1 MGLRKGMMIMKR
13 FNTTGSCLPD
23 IHYMVDLNHKLKQIK
38 DLVDRGSYFT
48 INKSRQFG
56 KTTILKAMKRY
67 LNNDY
72 IILSAS
78 FENAGDVFKHEK
90 TFCQYFYRLLYTLIC
105 NESRI
110 PDEVIHLCQKN
121 ITEANFYDFIELSD
135 FISIL
140 CDNRKVILMI
150 DEVDQAGNY
159 EVFIKFLGVLRNKYL
174 NRDEF
179 STFYSVILAGVH
191 DVKNMKLKIR
201 NEAEHQYNSP
211 WNIAE
216 DFCVDMSFSAN
227 EIATMLIDYENDHHT
242 NMDIDQISNIIY
254 DYTSGYP
261 FLVSLICKVIDEQ
274 LNKDFTVYGIKKAVK
289 IITSKSNTLF
299 QDMIKNVQKYE
310 DLSKLIQ
317 SILFNGKEYSYHPD
331 SYIINIGIMFG
342 FLKNNQGKVCIS
354 NRIFEIYLY
363 DYFIISEEINKTIYE
378 YSRDNRSQFFVD
390 QSLDMKKIIIKFSEY
405 FNDIYNVND
414 IKFVEEYGRK
424 IFLMYLKPIINGV
437 GNYYVEARTRD
448 NTRTDI
454 IVDYLGKQYIIELKI
469 WHGNSYNE
477 RGEQQLVEY
486 LDLYHENHGYMIS
499 FNFNKNKTPGIKE
512 IQINDKTIFE
522 AII

>member
-1 MGLRKGMMIMKR
+1 MKR
-13 FNTTGSCLPD
+13 FNVTGSCLPD
-23 IHYMVDLNHKLKQIK
+23 IHYMVDLSHKLTQIK
-38 DLVDRGSYFT
+38 DLIDKGYYFT

-56 KTTILKAMKRY
+56 KTTTLKAIKRY
-67 LNNDY
+67 LNDEY

-78 FENAGDVFKHEK
+78 FENAGDVFEREK
-90 TFCQYFYRLLYTLIC
+90 TFCQYFYRLLYALIC
-105 NESRI
+105 NEPRI
-110 PDEVIHLCQKN
+110 PDEVIQLCKKN

-135 FISIL
+135 FISVL
-140 CDNRKVILMI
+140 CNNRKVVLMI

-159 EVFIKFLGVLRNKYL
+159 EIFIKFLGVLRNKYL

-179 STFYSVILAGVH
+179 PTFYSVILAGVH
-191 DVKNMKLKIR
+191 DVKNIKLKIR
-201 NEAEHQYNSP
+201 KENEHQYNSP

-216 DFCVDMSFSAN
+216 DFCVDMSFSSD
-227 EIATMLIDYENDHHT
+227 EISTMLVDYENDHHT
-242 NMDIDQISNIIY
+242 SMDIDQISNIIC

-261 FLVSLICKVIDEQ
+261 FLVSLICKTVDEQ
-274 LNKDFTVYGIKKAVK
+274 LNKDFTVYGVKKAVK
-289 IITSKSNTLF
+289 IIIGKSNTLF
-299 QDMIKNVQKYE
+299 QDMIKNVQRYE

-331 SYIINIGIMFG
+331 SYIINIGMMFG
-342 FLKNNQGKVCIS
+342 FLKNDQGKVCIS

-363 DYFIISEEINKTIYE
+363 DYFIIAEEINKTVYE
-378 YSRDNRSQFFVD
+378 YSKDNKSQFIVD
-390 QSLDMKKIIIKFSEY
+390 QSLDMKKIITRFSEY

-454 IVDYLGKQYIIELKI
+454 VVDYLGKQYIIELKI
-469 WHGNSYNE
+469 WRGNSYNE

-486 LDLYHENHGYMIS
+486 LDLYHENYGYMIS

-512 IQINDKTIFE
+512 IQIQNKTILE
-522 AII
+522 AMI